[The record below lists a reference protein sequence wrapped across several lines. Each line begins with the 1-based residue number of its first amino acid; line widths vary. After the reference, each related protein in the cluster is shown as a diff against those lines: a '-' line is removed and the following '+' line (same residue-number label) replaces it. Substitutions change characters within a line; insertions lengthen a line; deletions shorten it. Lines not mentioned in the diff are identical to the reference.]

1 MKKILYA
8 LLTSVMLI
16 SCSEN
21 FLNLSPEHYPNE
33 ATFFKTESHFTQAL
47 NGVYERLRGVTG
59 VQGWVIGEMRSD
71 NAHYIR
77 NNTDRGSQF
86 VYREEIADFINDD
99 QNKWSNE
106 MYYCC
111 YSGISRANTV
121 LDRIKNKNFSEEFTN
136 SIIGETKFLRA
147 FYYFQLVQTFGGVP
161 LHLTEVTGV
170 NDAFLPRASIDEVYT
185 QIIEDVTDAINKLDA
200 SQFPQSGKATQG
212 SARMLLAKVL
222 LTKPARDY
230 ENAEKQLR
238 ELIKMGY
245 ELEKNYKDIYE
256 TSNKNN
262 KESLFEVQYQQG
274 DQGQHSDWLYYFVPR
289 TANAYIMTGIP
300 DCSTLSWGGWNTPTQ
315 DLIDS
320 YEPNDLRID
329 VSISIAA
336 GHNDKNDYFICDEV
350 LPMNQAENH
359 KYPVTYYFVNKY
371 RHGHAKI
378 YNTDDNWP
386 IYRYADVLL
395 LLAECSLRN
404 GNTAEALSLVNQ
416 IRQRAGLK
424 DLISITEE
432 TIANER
438 RHEFAFENQRWY
450 DLVRTGK
457 AIEVMNE
464 YGRKVKKLYPY
475 LQERTYKVT
484 SEKLILAI
492 PYHEMQINSQLE
504 QNKGY

>member
-1 MKKILYA
+1 MNKLLYI
-8 LLTSVMLI
+8 LLTGVILV
-16 SCSEN
+16 SCSDS

-33 ATFFKTESHFTQAL
+33 NTFFKTESHFTQAL
-47 NGVYERLRGVTG
+47 NGAYERLRGVTG
-59 VQGWVIGEMRSD
+59 VQGWVVGEMRSD

-77 NNTDRGSQF
+77 NNTDRGAQF

-99 QNKWSNE
+99 QNQWSNE

-111 YSGISRANTV
+111 YSGISRVNTV
-121 LDRIKNKNFSEEFTN
+121 LNRIKNKNFSEKFTQ
-136 SIIGETKFLRA
+136 SIVGEAKFLRA

-161 LHLTEVTGV
+161 LYLTEVTGV
-170 NDAFLPRASIDEVYT
+170 NDAFLPRASVDEVYT
-185 QIIEDVTDAINKLDA
+185 QIMDDVTDAIGKLDA
-200 SQFPQSGKATQG
+200 PQFPQIGKVTQG

-222 LTKPARDY
+222 LTKPVRDY

-238 ELIKMGY
+238 ELMKMGY
-245 ELEKNYKDIYE
+245 ELENVYENIYK

-262 KESLFEVQYQQG
+262 KESVFEVQYQQG
-274 DQGQHSDWLYYFVPR
+274 DQGQHSDWLYYFIPR
-289 TANAYIMTGIP
+289 TANAYVMTGIP
-300 DCSTLSWGGWNTPTQ
+300 DCSTLAWGGWNTPTQ

-320 YEPNDLRID
+320 FEPNDLRVD
-329 VSISIAA
+329 VSIAVAA
-336 GHNDKNDYFICDEV
+336 GHNDENDYFICDEV
-350 LPMNQAENH
+350 LSLNEVAKH
-359 KYPVTYYFVNKY
+359 SYPVTYYFVNKY
-371 RHGHAKI
+371 RHEHVKI

-395 LLAECSLRN
+395 LLSECCLHG
-404 GNTAEALSLVNQ
+404 GNMSEALALVNQ
-416 IRQRAGLK
+416 VRRRAGLH
-424 DLISITEE
+424 DLTTISEE
-432 TIANER
+432 DIANER

-464 YGRKVKKLYPY
+464 YGKKVKKQYPY

-484 SEKLILAI
+484 SEKLIFAI

>member
-1 MKKILYA
+1 MKKILYM
-8 LLTSVMLI
+8 LLMGVTMM
-16 SCSEN
+16 SCSES
-21 FLNLSPEHYPNE
+21 FLNLSPEHYSNE

-71 NAHYIR
+71 NTHYIR
-77 NNTDRGSQF
+77 NNTDRGMPF

-99 QNKWSNE
+99 QNQWSNE

-121 LDRIKNKNFSEEFTN
+121 LNRIKDKAFSQEFIN
-136 SIIGETKFLRA
+136 SIIGEAKFLRA

-161 LHLTEVTGV
+161 LYLTEVTGV
-170 NDAFLPRASIDEVYT
+170 NDAFLPRASVDEVYK
-185 QIIEDVTDAINKLDA
+185 QIIEDVTDAIDKLRVP
-200 SQFPQSGKATQG
+200 QFPQSGKATQG

-222 LTKPARDY
+222 LTKPDRDY

-238 ELIKMGY
+238 EIMKMGY
-245 ELEKNYKDIYE
+245 ELEQNYKDIFDI
-256 TSNKNN
+256 SNKNN

-274 DQGQHSDWLYYFVPR
+274 DQGQQSDWLYYFIPR

-320 YEPNDLRID
+320 YESDDLRINA
-329 VSISIAA
+329 SIAVAA
-336 GHNDKNDYFICDEV
+336 GHNDENDYFICDKVLSIEEV
-350 LPMNQAENH
+350 ANH
-359 KYPVTYYFVNKY
+359 NYPVTYYFINKY
-371 RHGHAKI
+371 RHEHAKV

-386 IYRYADVLL
+386 VYRYADVLL
-395 LLAECSLRN
+395 LLAECSLRK
-404 GNTAEALSLVNQ
+404 GNTAESLSLVNL
-416 IRQRAGLK
+416 IRERAGLNA
-424 DLISITEE
+424 LSAITEE
-432 TIANER
+432 DIAIER

-457 AIEVMNE
+457 AIEIMNK
-464 YGRKVKKLYPY
+464 YGEKVKKEFPY
-475 LQERTYKVT
+475 LQERTYNVT
-484 SEKLILAI
+484 SEKLLFAI
-492 PYHEMQINSQLE
+492 PYREMQINSQLE